1 MTVTVGEDFVLPFVI
16 GSAGVRGRVIRLGPA
31 LSEILGRHAYPE
43 PVARLLSEFLLL
55 AGGLS
60 SMMKYE
66 GVFTLQLRGE
76 GPLKLLVADVDSRGA
91 IRGYADVDASALEAL
106 LEQEPS
112 PSLPRLCGPGYLA
125 FTVDRNEEGQRYQ
138 GIVEL
143 SGASLTD
150 CVLHYFQQSEQL
162 PSAIHLATDANGG
175 IGAAGL
181 ILQRLPASQYG
192 SEHPDLLEAREEGW
206 RRATILMATLT
217 DQELLTADLSAS
229 DLVHRLFHEEEI
241 TLHPTMPLVDLCRCS
256 RERLVS
262 VLASLSAEEIHEM
275 TLPDGRVQ
283 AVCQFCSRH
292 YDFAPEAVRSFAEDR
307 AAPE

>member
-1 MTVTVGEDFVLPFVI
+1 MKAANGEDSVLPFVI
-16 GSAGVRGRVIRLGPA
+16 GSAGVRGRVVRIGPA
-31 LSEILGRHAYPE
+31 LRAILGRHAYP
-43 PVARLLSEFLLL
+43 PQVTVLLSEFLLL

-66 GVFTLQLRGE
+66 GIFTLQLRGE
-76 GPLKLLVADVDSRGA
+76 GPLRLLVADVDSNGA
-91 IRGYADVDASALEAL
+91 VRGYADWDADGLSDL
-106 LEQEPS
+106 LEREEK
-112 PSLPRLCGPGYLA
+112 PSLPRLCGSGYLA

-143 SGASLTD
+143 TGASLTD

-162 PSAIHLATDANGG
+162 PSAIHLATDATDGG
-175 IGAAGL
+175 QAAGM

-206 RRATILMATLT
+206 RRATILMATLS
-217 DQELLTADLSAS
+217 DAELLDRAILPAG
-229 DLVHRLFHEEEI
+229 LVHRLFHEEEV
-241 TLHPTMPLVDLCRCS
+241 TLHQETPLQDRCRCS
-256 RERLVS
+256 RERLAS
-262 VLASLSAEEIHEM
+262 VLASMGPEDIAEM

-292 YDFAPEAVRSFAEDR
+292 YDFAPETVRTFGQGSVQ
-307 AAPE
+307 